1 MHPSVHA
8 RTMPD
13 KPALIMAS
21 SGETLTYAELDA
33 LSNRNAHALRAAGL
47 ARGDT
52 VALCLPN
59 VIGFIPLV
67 WGAQRAG
74 LRYVCISSRLTTDEL
89 AYILKDCDAR
99 VLIVSPETE
108 VARNLDLSAAPAV
121 TTYAHGGALADLP
134 SWERLAETRPSSP
147 LPDQSAGIEMLY
159 SSGTTGRPKGIALPF
174 ETEDILVPDALTQMA
189 AGLFGINDQTVYLS
203 PAPLYH
209 AAPLR
214 WTMAVNRLG
223 GTAIIMER
231 FDPELAL
238 QTIDRHRVTA
248 GQFVPTHFVRML
260 KLPQD
265 KRLSHD
271 VSSIR
276 LALHAAAPCPVPVKE
291 AMIEWWGPVLVEYYA
306 GTEGNGLTMI
316 NSADWMTHKG
326 SVGRAVLGHVRI
338 CDEDGEELPVGTV
351 GQVYFSDGRTFAY
364 HNDPDKSAESLN
376 RHGWSTLGD
385 IGRLDEEGFLYL
397 TDRKSFTI
405 ISGGV
410 NIYPQEI
417 ENLLIQHPAVADV
430 AVIGAPCPEMG
441 EQVVAV
447 IQPADW
453 TDDPDAQARLA
464 DTLRSWTRERLG
476 GVKTPRR
483 FDFMR
488 QLPRHDTG
496 KLYKRLLRD
505 QYWAG
510 HDSR

>member
-8 RTMPD
+8 RTTPD
-13 KPALIMAS
+13 KPALIMAG
-21 SGETLTYAELDA
+21 SGQSLTYAQLDA
-33 LSNRNAHALRAAGL
+33 LSNRNARALRASGL
-47 ARGDT
+47 QRGDT
-52 VALCLPN
+52 VAICLPN

-74 LRYVCISSRLTTDEL
+74 LRYVCVSSRLTTEEL
-89 AYILKDCDAR
+89 TYILNDCDAR
-99 VLIVSPETE
+99 VLIVSPDVE
-108 VARNLDLSAAPAV
+108 VARDLDLSAAPAV
-121 TTYAHGGALADLP
+121 KAYAYGAPLAGLPAWDSLAD
-134 SWERLAETRPSSP
+134 SQDTTS

-174 ETEDILVPDALTQMA
+174 ETDDILVPDTLTQMA

-214 WTMAVNRLG
+214 WTMAVHRLG

-238 QTIDRHRVTA
+238 SAIANHRVTA

-260 KLPQD
+260 KLPDD
-265 KRLSHD
+265 KRLSYD

-291 AMIEWWGPVLVEYYA
+291 AMIDWWGPVLVEYYA

-316 NSADWMTHKG
+316 NSADWLTHKG
-326 SVGRAVLGHVRI
+326 SVGRAVLGRVRI
-338 CDEDGEELPVGTV
+338 CNDDGEEVPTGTV

-385 IGRLDEEGFLYL
+385 IGRLDEDGFLYL

-430 AVIGAPCPEMG
+430 AVVGAPCPEMG

-447 IQPADW
+447 IQPAEW
-453 TDDPDAQARLA
+453 TDCPDTRSQLA
-464 DTLRSWTRERLG
+464 ATLQSWTRERLS

-483 FDFMR
+483 FDFMA

-505 QYWAG
+505 RYWA
-510 HDSR
+510 DSAGT